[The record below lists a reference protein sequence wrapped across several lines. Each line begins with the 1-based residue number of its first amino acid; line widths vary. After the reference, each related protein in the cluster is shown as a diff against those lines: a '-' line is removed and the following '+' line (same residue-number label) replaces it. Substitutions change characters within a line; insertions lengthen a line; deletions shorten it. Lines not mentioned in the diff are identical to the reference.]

1 MLISKKQIMARRS
14 SRSYSK
20 SKGPCGSKSMK
31 GKRCPGKSRKGK
43 KSPKRRRSKLR
54 SRKRSSNNA
63 NNMRAGAYYSFNSKD
78 PVGGLPAVVR
88 HTDDCPT
95 TSPQSIDF
103 GTALYGAA
111 KSQTGG
117 ACGCGKVIGGARRRR
132 RSSKKTASK
141 KSRSKDRSSGKKGK
155 GSSGKKGKKRS
166 HKKSHKKRG
175 PGC

>member
-1 MLISKKQIMARRS
+1 MLISKKQIMARKSIRSNGNRSSKSSKRS
-14 SRSYSK
+14 SRRSRRSI
-20 SKGPCGSKSMK
+20 S
-31 GKRCPGKSRKGK
+31 KSRK
-43 KSPKRRRSKLR
+43 
-54 SRKRSSNNA
+54 
-63 NNMRAGAYYSFNSKD
+63 MRAGAYYSFNSKD
-78 PVGGLPAVVR
+78 VVGGLPAVVR
-88 HTDDCPT
+88 HTDDCPS
-95 TSPQSIDF
+95 TSPQSADF

-111 KSQTGG
+111 KAQTGG

-132 RSSKKTASK
+132 RTSKKATSK